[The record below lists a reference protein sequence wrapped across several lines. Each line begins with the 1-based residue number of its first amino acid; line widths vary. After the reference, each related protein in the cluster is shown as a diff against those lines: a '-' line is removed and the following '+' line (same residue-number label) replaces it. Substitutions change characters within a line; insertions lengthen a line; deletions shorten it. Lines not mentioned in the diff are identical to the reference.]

1 MPACPICKTVAGAM
15 RAGTPYW
22 ECPGCGLLFQDPLPP
37 KLYQHPDEYDL
48 QEMPEGDK
56 NANRILADWLF
67 ANPLRKRLGK
77 TLDIGSKHPVLAHY
91 LSTHG
96 CEAWAMDAEVPQD
109 WLGVRGFSGDFEA
122 DFILGEYDLVT
133 FIHVWEHAYHPAAT
147 MTKMRGLMRDEH
159 SRLFLRIP
167 DSNVEGIERDYIP
180 ERYSIHPYIHSLSSI
195 AQLCAQTD
203 AFVIEHTYALLPGQR
218 DMVLRPI

>member
-1 MPACPICKTVAGAM
+1 M
-15 RAGTPYW
+15 
-22 ECPGCGLLFQDPLPP
+22 PP

-56 NANRILADWLF
+56 TANRMLAQWLF
-67 ANPLRKRLGK
+67 DNPMRKVAGA
-77 TLDIGSKHPVLAHY
+77 TLDVGSKHPVLAAY
-91 LSTHG
+91 LREHG
-96 CEAWAMDAEVPQD
+96 CASFAIDAELPRYS
-109 WLGVRGFSGDFEA
+109 LGIEVFHGDFERDA
-122 DFILGEYDLVT
+122 IPGSYDLIT
-133 FIHVWEHAYHPAAT
+133 FVHVWEHAYHPAAT

-167 DSNVEGIERDYIP
+167 DSNVDGIDRDYIP
-180 ERYSIHPYIHSLSSI
+180 ERYAIHPYIHSLSSI